1 MSKTEIEQVPQAAN
15 ANLNLEAQNTSN
27 SAAKLQQSEVH
38 HEQAIS
44 ELEKRLV
51 REAVSAIEETKQAIT
66 LRVAFGSQRSR
77 KMIKK

>member
-15 ANLNLEAQNTSN
+15 ANLNLEAQITSN

-66 LRVAFGSQRSR
+66 LRVAFGSQR
-77 KMIKK
+77 